1 MVNTWFCDFVRLLT
15 IIFLE
20 FALARG
26 GALIACLA
34 LVTGCLVTE
43 SAQIPDEDN
52 LPPSIV
58 SGDSAR
64 TMGRAL
70 DQIIEV
76 DLAEF
81 DEGSELTIPV
91 IVRDPNLTQ
100 TLQYNAYVD
109 FEGNPGGTLIRE
121 GTIMPSGEAD
131 CGAPLCLERLF
142 NLNVP
147 ITELAPAGFCHK
159 IELLVSSQF
168 SGGASFRQGLD
179 PVDIAQAVWWVRT
192 TDSRDS
198 TFIVEMSTCP
208 RI

>member
-1 MVNTWFCDFVRLLT
+1 MRRNLSNYLVLVAGRHPGTR
-15 IIFLE
+15 
-20 FALARG
+20 
-26 GALIACLA
+26 LA
-34 LVTGCLVTE
+34 LLLMPLVLMSCLVTDN
-43 SAQIPDEDN
+43 AQIPEEDN

-76 DLAEF
+76 NLDEF

-91 IVRDPNLTQ
+91 IVRDPNLSQ
-100 TLQYNAYVD
+100 TLRYNAYVD
-109 FEGNPGGTLIRE
+109 FEGNPAGTLISE
-121 GTIMPSGEAD
+121 GTIMPSGEVD

-147 ITELAPAGFCHK
+147 ITELAPAGECHK

-168 SGGASFRQGLD
+168 NGGAAFRQGLD
-179 PVDIAQAVWWVRT
+179 PVDIAHAVWWVR
-192 TDSRDS
+192 S
-198 TFIVEMSTCP
+198 TNSMFSTVQMSSCP
-208 RI
+208 RY